1 MGAEVLVEAEA
12 PMEGVLT
19 EAAASTPEA
28 TPVSAGAD
36 NPTAVLA
43 AGRQCHPLGWAEDT

>member
-1 MGAEVLVEAEA
+1 MEAEA
-12 PMEGVLT
+12 HVEGNLT
-19 EAAASTPEA
+19 EAEASTQEA

-43 AGRQCHPLGWAEDT
+43 AGRQCRPLGWAGDT